1 MNYDP
6 HYEVKYN
13 QGIEI
18 PRYDIYS
25 QSSVIRNN
33 DSNYKEAYSVTGNQ
47 QLSLVQEPV
56 QKYKMY
62 SHYLSISSSNRDSV
76 NYPLHYDYR
85 INFDQPF
92 KNIKV
97 IELISAIFP
106 NQPASSSGGDIL
118 NESHLVLDIDELNYI
133 EFPNNQGSQV
143 LKGFSILPLKPPTK
157 SSGGFINPELGCIYH
172 KSKVFK
178 TPLAS
183 LDHLTMKIRD
193 SNGNLYDFGEPT
205 GSTLKSHQNHL
216 VFKITVEEVDR
227 NVLNN
232 RNVF

>member
-1 MNYDP
+1 MNSGNYQIQ
-6 HYEVKYN
+6 YN
-13 QGIEI
+13 QGMDI
-18 PRYDIYS
+18 PRQGYS
-25 QSSVIRNN
+25 LNKGIIQ
-33 DSNYKEAYSVTGNQ
+33 SNYQNAHGPNANQ

-56 QKYKMY
+56 QKYKLF
-62 SHYLSISSSNRDSV
+62 SHYLSISSSNRDST

-92 KNIKV
+92 KNIKE

-106 NQPASSSGGDIL
+106 NQPAASSGGDIL
-118 NESHLVLDIDELNYI
+118 NESHFVLDIDELNYI
-133 EFPNNQGSQV
+133 EFPNNVGSQA

-157 SSGGFINPELGCIYH
+157 NSGGFIIPELGCIYH

-183 LDHLTMKIRD
+183 LDHLTIKIRD
-193 SNGNLYDFGEPT
+193 NNGNLYDFGQT
-205 GSTLKSHQNHL
+205 AGSTAKTHQNHF
-216 VFKITVEEVDR
+216 VFNITVEEVDR
-227 NVLNN
+227 TSLNN